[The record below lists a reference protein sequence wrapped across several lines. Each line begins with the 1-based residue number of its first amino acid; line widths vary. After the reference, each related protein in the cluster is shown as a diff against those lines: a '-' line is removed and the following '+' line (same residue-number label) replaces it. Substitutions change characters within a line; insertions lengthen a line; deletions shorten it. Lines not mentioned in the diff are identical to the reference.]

1 MFCKLRRNQPLTD
14 SMHFKPPRINF
25 MTHLHSLKGNL
36 FLCKIR
42 KYQFKITIFAKI
54 LILMNE
60 LFTIA
65 GHFVDLKTIENIEP
79 LGNGLI
85 NDTYKIMVKGEAKPK
100 YVLQRINNAVFTDV
114 DMLQNNIEA
123 VTNHI
128 RKKYENQGV
137 DDINRRVLHFLKA
150 DTGKTYIVEN
160 EKYWRVMDFIADSY
174 TYEAVTPE
182 YAYYAGRSFGDF
194 ESLLTDLEMPI
205 GEIIPDFHNIEFR
218 LKQLEDAVAEDR
230 VGQMREVEVQNFV
243 DKVREAADRMCL
255 GERLY
260 REGKLPKRICHCDTK
275 VNNML
280 FDKDGNVLCI
290 IDLDTIMPSF
300 IFSDFGDFLRS
311 AANTG
316 AEDDPNLD
324 NIHFN
329 MEIFEAFTKG
339 YLEGTKKF
347 LLPIEK
353 ENLPYAA
360 TLFPYMQ
367 AVRFLTDYIN
377 GNTYYKIKYPT
388 HNLVRTRAQWKLY
401 EVAVSKLEEMKRIVH
416 G

>member
-1 MFCKLRRNQPLTD
+1 MRKRPIIRCKTLFFIVRN
-14 SMHFKPPRINF
+14 
-25 MTHLHSLKGNL
+25 LH
-36 FLCKIR
+36 FLCKNSNLH
-42 KYQFKITIFAKI
+42 FKKSYLRQKFPF
-54 LILMNE
+54 MNE

-65 GHFVDLKTIENIEP
+65 GHFVDAKAIEEIAP

-85 NDTYKIMVKGEAKPK
+85 NDTFKIVVDGKPQ

-114 DMLQNNIEA
+114 EMLQGNIEA

-128 RKKYENQGV
+128 RQKYERQGV
-137 DDINRRVLHFLKA
+137 ADIGRRVLHFLKA
-150 DTGKTYIVEN
+150 DTGKTYVVEDG
-160 EKYWRVMDFIADSY
+160 KYWRVMDFITDSY

-194 ESLLTDLEMPI
+194 ESLLTDLETPI

-218 LKQLEDAVAEDR
+218 LQQLDEAIAEDKVGRMKDPEVQAYVNKIKAVADE
-230 VGQMREVEVQNFV
+230 
-243 DKVREAADRMCL
+243 MCL

-280 FDKDGNVLCI
+280 FDKDGNVLCV
-290 IDLDTIMPSF
+290 IDLDTVMPSF
-300 IFSDFGDFLRS
+300 VFSDFGDFLRS

-316 AEDDPNLD
+316 AEDDQDLD

-329 MEIFEAFTKG
+329 MEIFKSFETG
-339 YLEGTKKF
+339 YLEGTKSF

-367 AVRFLTDYIN
+367 TVRFFADYIN
-377 GNTYYKIKYPT
+377 GDTYYKIRYPE
-388 HNLVRTRAQWKLY
+388 HNMVRTRAQWKLY
-401 EVAVSKLEEMKRIVH
+401 EEAVAHLNEMKQALAL
-416 G
+416 